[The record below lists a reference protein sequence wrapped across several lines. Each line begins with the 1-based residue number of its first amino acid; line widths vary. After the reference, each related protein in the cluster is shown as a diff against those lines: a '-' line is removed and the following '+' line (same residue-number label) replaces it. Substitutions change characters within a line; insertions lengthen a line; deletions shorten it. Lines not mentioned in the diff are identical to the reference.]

1 MAVAA
6 GSIVEAIDVV
16 GHIIQRQLSVLVD
29 LPLDAF
35 LLRLLKKDSATALSQ
50 QFPFRLMLGSR

>member
-1 MAVAA
+1 MAA

-29 LPLDAF
+29 LLLDAF
-35 LLRLLKKDSATALSQ
+35 LLRLLKKDSITALT
-50 QFPFRLMLGSR
+50 PL